1 VEIRLTEEFEERFIK
16 PIVHASYPG
25 TLAALNLTALQVVP
39 VGASWAIK
47 LLLSFGSIMFLL
59 SAFSIFFYTIYP
71 TKKKLWTTTAI
82 SFLLGLASSLMAVIV
97 ILIL

>member
-1 VEIRLTEEFEERFIK
+1 MEITLTEEFEERFIK

-39 VGASWAIK
+39 VGASWTIK
-47 LLLSFGSIMFLL
+47 FLLSFGSIMFLL

>member
-1 VEIRLTEEFEERFIK
+1 MTEEFEERFIK

-39 VGASWAIK
+39 PGASWTVK
-47 LLLSFGSIMFLL
+47 FLLSFGSIVFLL

-82 SFLLGLASSLMAVIV
+82 SFLLGLTCSLMAVIM
-97 ILIL
+97 ILVL